1 MLISVKKRPLGQVTL
16 VADANDGVRLVAL
29 KEGYVG

>member
-1 MLISVKKRPLGQVTL
+1 LGQVTL
-16 VADANDGVRLVAL
+16 VADANDWVRLVAL